1 MKGKITLTHKNAM
14 ESLIEEEIERQIKK
28 YPPNLT
34 MYINKVEVATY
45 ALNRLP
51 PLYASCQ
58 EGMKKQKERGEREFK
73 DQISTVVRQAF
84 AAVQRD
90 LLRSSTPLVSES
102 DKELESAKIAFQE
115 LAELLPQNERSWER
129 IVQII
134 KPLIT
139 KITNREMT
147 EEEIAE
153 ISYQL
158 RYGWQDRC
166 YSR

>member
-1 MKGKITLTHKNAM
+1 MKNKITLTHKNVM
-14 ESLIEEEIERQIKK
+14 EILVDEEINRQIKK

-51 PLYASCQ
+51 PLYTSCQ

-73 DQISTVVRQAF
+73 DQISTSVRQAF

-90 LLRSSTPLVSES
+90 LLRSSTPLISENDS
-102 DKELESAKIAFQE
+102 ELHTAKVALQE
-115 LAELLPQNERSWER
+115 LAEILPQNDRSWDR
-129 IVQII
+129 IVQLI
-134 KPLIT
+134 KPLLV

-153 ISYQL
+153 LSYQL
-158 RYGWQDRC
+158 RYGWQDTR
-166 YSR
+166 YAR